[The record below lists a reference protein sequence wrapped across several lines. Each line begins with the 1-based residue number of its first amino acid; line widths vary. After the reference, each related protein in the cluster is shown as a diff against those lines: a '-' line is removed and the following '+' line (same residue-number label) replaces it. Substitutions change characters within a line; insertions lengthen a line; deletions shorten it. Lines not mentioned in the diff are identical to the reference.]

1 MPIIH
6 TTSIVTRA
14 GGKVKPVYRAC
25 RAAEVN
31 FQQRSTF
38 AIRIAA
44 ILSSVHSALKDLEN
58 SLKAVLFG
66 QEQVIRQLLATAVA
80 GGHALLE
87 GLPGL
92 GKTLLARAFAE
103 SSGLSYRRI
112 QFTPDLLPADVT
124 GTEILEDGQFVF
136 RRGPIFAQVVLADEI
151 NRATPKTQSALL
163 EAMQE
168 RGVTVGGTRYALP
181 EPFMVLATQ
190 NPLELEGTYPLPE
203 AQLDRFMSKIT
214 VQAPPRATWIRI
226 LSEEPAVA
234 QTVEGLDL
242 LKARAESQQVV
253 VSQPALE
260 AIANT
265 AQLASEEK
273 HLRMALSPRGAKAWL
288 GLAKALAYISGR
300 AHLDWDDLRGSAM
313 PALSHRLLLT
323 EEAQFEGIRI
333 EQIVQ
338 DLLRRTMAK

>member
-1 MPIIH
+1 M
-6 TTSIVTRA
+6 SDAR
-14 GGKVKPVYRAC
+14 
-25 RAAEVN
+25 
-31 FQQRSTF
+31 
-38 AIRIAA
+38 
-44 ILSSVHSALKDLEN
+44 VHLTALQTALTQ
-58 SLKAVLFG
+58 VLFG
-66 QEQVIRQLLATAVA
+66 QEQVIRELLATAVA

-103 SSGLSYRRI
+103 ASGLSYRRI

-124 GTEILEDGQFVF
+124 GTEILEDGRFVF
-136 RRGPIFAQVVLADEI
+136 RQGPLFAQVVLADEI

-181 EPFMVLATQ
+181 EPFLVLATQ

-214 VQAPPRATWIRI
+214 VQAPPRATWMRI
-226 LSEEPAVA
+226 LSEEPALPEP
-234 QTVEGLDL
+234 VEGLDL

-273 HLRMALSPRGAKAWL
+273 HLRMGLSPRGAKAWL
-288 GLAKALAYISGR
+288 HLAKALAYLAGR
-300 AHLDWDDLRGSAM
+300 AHLEWDDLRNAAR

-323 EEAQFEGIRI
+323 EEAQFEGLRVD
-333 EQIVQ
+333 QIIQ
-338 DLLRRTMAK
+338 DLLRRTMPK

>member
-1 MPIIH
+1 M
-6 TTSIVTRA
+6 
-14 GGKVKPVYRAC
+14 
-25 RAAEVN
+25 
-31 FQQRSTF
+31 
-38 AIRIAA
+38 
-44 ILSSVHSALKDLEN
+44 
-58 SLKAVLFG
+58 
-66 QEQVIRQLLATAVA
+66 ATAVA

-92 GKTLLARAFAE
+92 GKTLLAKAFAE
-103 SSGLSYRRI
+103 ASGLSYRRI

-124 GTEILEDGQFVF
+124 GTEILEEGQFVF
-136 RRGPIFAQVVLADEI
+136 RQGPIFAQVVLADEI

-181 EPFMVLATQ
+181 EPFIVLATQ

-214 VQAPPRATWIRI
+214 VQAPPRATWIKI
-226 LSEEPAVA
+226 LSEEPASPEPV
-234 QTVEGLDL
+234 VGLDL
-242 LKARAESQQVV
+242 LLARAESRQVV
-253 VSQPALE
+253 VSTPALE

-265 AQLASEEK
+265 AQLAGEEK
-273 HLRMALSPRGAKAWL
+273 HLRMGLSPRGAKAWL
-288 GLAKALAYISGR
+288 NLAKALAYLAGR
-300 AHLDWDDLRGSAM
+300 AHLDWDDLRSAAM

-323 EEAQFEGIRI
+323 EEAQFEGVQVA
-333 EQIVQ
+333 QIVQ

>member
-1 MPIIH
+1 VSEARVQVSVLQ
-6 TTSIVTRA
+6 TT
-14 GGKVKPVYRAC
+14 
-25 RAAEVN
+25 
-31 FQQRSTF
+31 
-38 AIRIAA
+38 
-44 ILSSVHSALKDLEN
+44 LSQ
-58 SLKAVLFG
+58 VLFG
-66 QEQVIRQLLATAVA
+66 QEQVIRELLATAVA

-92 GKTLLARAFAE
+92 GKTLLAKAFAE
-103 SSGLSYRRI
+103 ASGLSYRRI

-124 GTEILEDGQFVF
+124 GTEILEDGRFVF
-136 RRGPIFAQVVLADEI
+136 RQGPIFAQVVLADEI

-168 RGVTVGGTRYALP
+168 RGVTVSGTRYPLP
-181 EPFMVLATQ
+181 EPFLVLATQ

-203 AQLDRFMSKIT
+203 AQLDRFMAKIT

-226 LSEEPAVA
+226 LSEEPSPPQPVK
-234 QTVEGLDL
+234 GLNL
-242 LKARAESQQVV
+242 LEARAEAQQVV

-273 HLRMALSPRGAKAWL
+273 HLRMGLSPRGAKAWL
-288 GLAKALAYISGR
+288 ALAKALAYLEGR
-300 AHLDWDDLRGSAM
+300 AHLDWEDLRSAAM

-323 EEAQFEGIRI
+323 EEAQFEGI
-333 EQIVQ
+333 QIAQIIQ
-338 DLLRRTMAK
+338 DLLRRTMPK

>member
-1 MPIIH
+1 MRV
-6 TTSIVTRA
+6 SNA
-14 GGKVKPVYRAC
+14 KA
-25 RAAEVN
+25 
-31 FQQRSTF
+31 Q
-38 AIRIAA
+38 
-44 ILSSVHSALKDLEN
+44 LSALQNALSK
-58 SLKAVLFG
+58 VLFG
-66 QEQVIRQLLATAVA
+66 QEQVIRELLATAVA

-92 GKTLLARAFAE
+92 GKTLLAKAFAE
-103 SSGLSYRRI
+103 ASGLSYRRI

-136 RRGPIFAQVVLADEI
+136 RQGPIFAQVVLADEI

-168 RGVTVGGTRYALP
+168 RGVTVGGTRYTLP

-214 VQAPPRATWIRI
+214 VQAPPRATWIQI
-226 LSEEPAVA
+226 LSEEPARPEPVA
-234 QTVEGLDL
+234 GLDL
-242 LKARAESQQVV
+242 LLARAESQQVV
-253 VSQPALE
+253 VSRPALE

-273 HLRMALSPRGAKAWL
+273 HLRMGLSPRGAKAWL
-288 GLAKALAYISGR
+288 SLARALAYLEGR
-300 AHLDWDDLRGSAM
+300 AHLDWEDLRNAAM

-323 EEAQFEGIRI
+323 EEAQFEGI
-333 EQIVQ
+333 QVVQ
-338 DLLRRTMAK
+338 VVRDLLRRTMPK

>member
-1 MPIIH
+1 V
-6 TTSIVTRA
+6 SEARV
-14 GGKVKPVYRAC
+14 
-25 RAAEVN
+25 
-31 FQQRSTF
+31 Q
-38 AIRIAA
+38 
-44 ILSSVHSALKDLEN
+44 LSVLQTAL
-58 SLKAVLFG
+58 SQVLFG
-66 QEQVIRQLLATAVA
+66 QEQVIRELLATAVA

-103 SSGLSYRRI
+103 ASGLSYRRI

-124 GTEILEDGQFVF
+124 GTEILENGRFVF

-168 RGVTVGGTRYALP
+168 RGVTVGGTRYPLP
-181 EPFMVLATQ
+181 EPFLVLATQ

-203 AQLDRFMSKIT
+203 AQLDRFMAKIT
-214 VQAPPRATWIRI
+214 VQAPPRTTWIRI
-226 LSEEPAVA
+226 LSEEPSPP
-234 QTVEGLDL
+234 QPVEGLDL
-242 LKARAESQQVV
+242 LGARAEAQQVV

-265 AQLASEEK
+265 AQLANEEK
-273 HLRMALSPRGAKAWL
+273 HLRMGLSPRGAKAWL
-288 GLAKALAYISGR
+288 ALAKALAYLEGR
-300 AHLDWDDLRGSAM
+300 AHLDWEDLRSAAR

-323 EEAQFEGIRI
+323 EEAQFEGVQVA
-333 EQIVQ
+333 QIIQ
-338 DLLRRTMAK
+338 DLLRRTMPK

>member
-1 MPIIH
+1 
-6 TTSIVTRA
+6 VA
-14 GGKVKPVYRAC
+14 GD
-25 RAAEVN
+25 
-31 FQQRSTF
+31 RS
-38 AIRIAA
+38 ALAGLEA
-44 ILSSVHSALKDLEN
+44 SLSS
-58 SLKAVLFG
+58 VLFG
-66 QEQVIRQLLATAVA
+66 QERVIRELLATAVA

-92 GKTLLARAFAE
+92 GKTLLAKAFAE
-103 SSGLSYRRI
+103 ASGLSYRRI

-124 GTEILEDGQFVF
+124 GTEILENSHFVF
-136 RRGPIFAQVVLADEI
+136 RQGPVFAQVVLADEI

-181 EPFMVLATQ
+181 EPFLVLATQ

-203 AQLDRFMSKIT
+203 AQLDRFMSKISF
-214 VQAPPRATWIRI
+214 QAPPRATWTRI
-226 LSEEPAVA
+226 LSEEPASPQPVS
-234 QTVEGLDL
+234 GLDL
-242 LKARAESQQVV
+242 PTARADLARVV

-273 HLRMALSPRGAKAWL
+273 RLRMGLSPRGAKAWL
-288 GLAKALAYISGR
+288 ALARSLAYLSGR
-300 AHLDWDDLRGSAM
+300 AHLDWEDLRAAAA

-323 EEAQFEGIRI
+323 EEAQFEGISVDGI
-333 EQIVQ
+333 LQ
-338 DLLRRTMAK
+338 DLLRRTMPK

>member
-1 MPIIH
+1 M
-6 TTSIVTRA
+6 
-14 GGKVKPVYRAC
+14 
-25 RAAEVN
+25 
-31 FQQRSTF
+31 
-38 AIRIAA
+38 IR
-44 ILSSVHSALKDLEN
+44 E
-58 SLKAVLFG
+58 
-66 QEQVIRQLLATAVA
+66 LLATAVA

-92 GKTLLARAFAE
+92 GKTLLAKAFAQA
-103 SSGLSYRRI
+103 SGLSYRRI

-136 RRGPIFAQVVLADEI
+136 RQGPIFAQVVLADEI

-168 RGVTVGGTRYALP
+168 RGVTVGGTRYPLP
-181 EPFMVLATQ
+181 EPFLVLATQ

-203 AQLDRFMSKIT
+203 AQLDRFMAKIS

-226 LSEEPAVA
+226 LSEEPSPP
-234 QTVEGLDL
+234 QPVEGLDL
-242 LKARAESQQVV
+242 LKAHAEAQQVV

-273 HLRMALSPRGAKAWL
+273 HLRMGLSPRGAKAWL
-288 GLAKALAYISGR
+288 ALAKALAYLAGR
-300 AHLDWDDLRGSAM
+300 AHLDWEDLRSAAM

-323 EEAQFEGIRI
+323 EEAQFEGVQVA
-333 EQIVQ
+333 QIIQ
-338 DLLRRTMAK
+338 DLLRRTMPK

>member
-1 MPIIH
+1 MGN
-6 TTSIVTRA
+6 A
-14 GGKVKPVYRAC
+14 
-25 RAAEVN
+25 
-31 FQQRSTF
+31 
-38 AIRIAA
+38 RIQ
-44 ILSSVHSALKDLEN
+44 LSALQSTL
-58 SLKAVLFG
+58 SQVLFG
-66 QEQVIRQLLATAVA
+66 QEQVIRELLATAVA

-92 GKTLLARAFAE
+92 GKTLLAKAFAQA
-103 SSGLSYRRI
+103 SGLSYRRI

-136 RRGPIFAQVVLADEI
+136 RQGPIFAQVVLADEI

-168 RGVTVGGTRYALP
+168 RGVTVGGTRYPLP
-181 EPFMVLATQ
+181 EPFLVLATQ

-203 AQLDRFMSKIT
+203 AQLDRFMAKIS

-226 LSEEPAVA
+226 LSEEPSPP
-234 QTVEGLDL
+234 QPVEGLDL
-242 LKARAESQQVV
+242 LKAHAEAQQVV

-273 HLRMALSPRGAKAWL
+273 HLRMGLSPRGAKAWL
-288 GLAKALAYISGR
+288 ALAKALAYLAGR
-300 AHLDWDDLRGSAM
+300 AHLDWEDLRSAAM

-323 EEAQFEGIRI
+323 EEAQFEGVQVA
-333 EQIVQ
+333 QIIQ
-338 DLLRRTMAK
+338 DLLRRTMPK

>member
-1 MPIIH
+1 
-6 TTSIVTRA
+6 VGNA
-14 GGKVKPVYRAC
+14 
-25 RAAEVN
+25 
-31 FQQRSTF
+31 
-38 AIRIAA
+38 RIQ
-44 ILSSVHSALKDLEN
+44 LSALQSTL
-58 SLKAVLFG
+58 SQVLFG
-66 QEQVIRQLLATAVA
+66 QEQVIRELLATAVA

-92 GKTLLARAFAE
+92 GKTLLAKAFAQA
-103 SSGLSYRRI
+103 SGLSYRRI

-136 RRGPIFAQVVLADEI
+136 RQGPIFAQVVLADEI

-168 RGVTVGGTRYALP
+168 RGVTVGGTRYPLP
-181 EPFMVLATQ
+181 EPFLVLATQ

-203 AQLDRFMSKIT
+203 AQLDRFMAKIS

-226 LSEEPAVA
+226 LSEEPSPP
-234 QTVEGLDL
+234 QPVEGLDL
-242 LKARAESQQVV
+242 LKAHAEAQQVV

-273 HLRMALSPRGAKAWL
+273 HLRMGLSPRGAKAWL
-288 GLAKALAYISGR
+288 ALAKALAYLAGR
-300 AHLDWDDLRGSAM
+300 AHLDWEDLRSAAM

-323 EEAQFEGIRI
+323 EEAQFEGVQVA
-333 EQIVQ
+333 QIIQ
-338 DLLRRTMAK
+338 DLLRRTMPK

>member
-1 MPIIH
+1 
-6 TTSIVTRA
+6 VR
-14 GGKVKPVYRAC
+14 
-25 RAAEVN
+25 
-31 FQQRSTF
+31 
-38 AIRIAA
+38 A
-44 ILSSVHSALKDLEN
+44 ILKALET
-58 SLKAVLFG
+58 SLKTVLFG
-66 QEQVIRQLLATAVA
+66 QEQVIRELLATAVA

-103 SSGLSYRRI
+103 ASGLSYRRI

-124 GTEILEDGQFVF
+124 GTEILEDGRFVF

-168 RGVTVGGTRYALP
+168 RGVTVSGTRYPLP
-181 EPFMVLATQ
+181 EPFIVLATQ

-203 AQLDRFMSKIT
+203 AQLDRFMAKIS
-214 VQAPPRATWIRI
+214 VQAPPRTTWIRI
-226 LSEEPAVA
+226 LSEEPAA
-234 QTVEGLDL
+234 PQPVEGLDL
-242 LKARAESQQVV
+242 LGARAEAQQVV

-265 AQLASEEK
+265 AQLANEEK
-273 HLRMALSPRGAKAWL
+273 HLRMGLSPRGAKAWL
-288 GLAKALAYISGR
+288 ALAKALAYLEGR
-300 AHLDWDDLRGSAM
+300 AHLDWEDLRSAAR

-323 EEAQFEGIRI
+323 EEAQFESVQVA
-333 EQIVQ
+333 QIIQ
-338 DLLRRTMAK
+338 DLLRRTMPK

>member
-1 MPIIH
+1 MSEARVQVSVLQ
-6 TTSIVTRA
+6 TT
-14 GGKVKPVYRAC
+14 
-25 RAAEVN
+25 
-31 FQQRSTF
+31 
-38 AIRIAA
+38 
-44 ILSSVHSALKDLEN
+44 LSQ
-58 SLKAVLFG
+58 VLFG
-66 QEQVIRQLLATAVA
+66 QEQVIRELLATAVA

-92 GKTLLARAFAE
+92 GKTLLAKAFAE
-103 SSGLSYRRI
+103 ASGLSYRRI

-124 GTEILEDGQFVF
+124 GTEILEDGRFVF
-136 RRGPIFAQVVLADEI
+136 RQGPIFAQVVLADEI

-168 RGVTVGGTRYALP
+168 RGVTVSGTRYPLP
-181 EPFMVLATQ
+181 EPFLVLATQ

-203 AQLDRFMSKIT
+203 AQLDRFMAKIT

-226 LSEEPAVA
+226 LSEEPSPPQPVK
-234 QTVEGLDL
+234 GLNL
-242 LKARAESQQVV
+242 LEARAEAQQVV

-273 HLRMALSPRGAKAWL
+273 HLRMGLSPRGAKAWL
-288 GLAKALAYISGR
+288 ALAKALAYLEGR
-300 AHLDWDDLRGSAM
+300 AHVDWEDLRSAAM

-323 EEAQFEGIRI
+323 EEAQFEGI
-333 EQIVQ
+333 QIAQIIQ
-338 DLLRRTMAK
+338 DLLRRTMPK

>member
-1 MPIIH
+1 MQ
-6 TTSIVTRA
+6 TA
-14 GGKVKPVYRAC
+14 
-25 RAAEVN
+25 
-31 FQQRSTF
+31 
-38 AIRIAA
+38 
-44 ILSSVHSALKDLEN
+44 LSQ
-58 SLKAVLFG
+58 VLFG
-66 QEQVIRQLLATAVA
+66 QEQVIRALLATAVA

-103 SSGLSYRRI
+103 ASGLSYRRI

-124 GTEILEDGQFVF
+124 GTEILEEGQFVF
-136 RRGPIFAQVVLADEI
+136 RQGPIFAQVVLADEI

-168 RGVTVGGTRYALP
+168 RGVTIGGTRYALP
-181 EPFMVLATQ
+181 EPFIVLATQ

-203 AQLDRFMSKIT
+203 AQLDRFMSKIS
-214 VQAPPRATWIRI
+214 VQAPPRATWIKI
-226 LSEEPAVA
+226 LSEEPASPEPVA
-234 QTVEGLDL
+234 GLDL
-242 LKARAESQQVV
+242 LLARAESRQVV
-253 VSQPALE
+253 VSTAALE

-273 HLRMALSPRGAKAWL
+273 HLRMGLSPRGAKAWL
-288 GLAKALAYISGR
+288 NLAKALAYLAGR
-300 AHLDWDDLRGSAM
+300 AHLDWDDLRSAAM

-323 EEAQFEGIRI
+323 EEAQFEGLQVA
-333 EQIVQ
+333 QIVQ

>member
-1 MPIIH
+1 MSEARVQVSVLQ
-6 TTSIVTRA
+6 TA
-14 GGKVKPVYRAC
+14 
-25 RAAEVN
+25 
-31 FQQRSTF
+31 
-38 AIRIAA
+38 
-44 ILSSVHSALKDLEN
+44 LSQ
-58 SLKAVLFG
+58 VLFG
-66 QEQVIRQLLATAVA
+66 QEQVIRELLATAVA

-92 GKTLLARAFAE
+92 GKTLLAKAFAE
-103 SSGLSYRRI
+103 ASGLSYRRI

-136 RRGPIFAQVVLADEI
+136 RQGPVFAQVVLADEI

-168 RGVTVGGTRYALP
+168 RGVTVSGIRYPLP
-181 EPFMVLATQ
+181 EPFVVLATQ

-203 AQLDRFMSKIT
+203 AQLDRFMAKIA
-214 VQAPPRATWIRI
+214 VQAPPRAIWIRI
-226 LSEEPAVA
+226 LSEEPNPP
-234 QTVEGLDL
+234 QPVEGLDL
-242 LKARAESQQVV
+242 LKARAEAQQVV

-273 HLRMALSPRGAKAWL
+273 HLRMGLSPRGAKAWL
-288 GLAKALAYISGR
+288 ALAKALAYLAGR
-300 AHLDWDDLRGSAM
+300 AHLDWEDLRSAAR

-323 EEAQFEGIRI
+323 EEAQFEGV
-333 EQIVQ
+333 QIAQIIQ
-338 DLLRRTMAK
+338 DLLRRTMPK